1 MDTNTNLF
9 ELQIDANAQ
18 AILRETSKW
27 AKFLSIVGFIFCGIL
42 LVIGIF
48 AASLFATMS
57 TQYGSPMPAQ
67 MGGLMTGFYIFY
79 AVIYF
84 FPCLFLFRFS
94 TRTQVALRSNDQLQL
109 STALGSLKSY
119 FKFFGILTIIILSL
133 CILAIVFGVI
143 GAAFSGMR

>member
-27 AKFLSIVGFIFCGIL
+27 AKFLSIVGFIFCGIMV
-42 LVIGIF
+42 VIGIF

-57 TQYGSPMPAQ
+57 TQYGSPMPSQ
-67 MGGLMTGFYIFY
+67 LGGLMTGFYIVY

-94 TRTQVALRSNDQLQL
+94 TRTQVALRNNDQLQL

-119 FKFFGILTIIILSL
+119 FKFFGILTIIVLA
-133 CILAIVFGVI
+133 ILALAFILGGL
-143 GAAFSGMR
+143 GAALSGFR